1 MSTCDGTGRYIGCP
15 GCSVCEE
22 EMAMIDAAKADAL
35 DALHALAFATRTRP
49 ESHARPVLDADP
61 WATPERTES

>member
-22 EMAMIDAAKADAL
+22 EMATIDAAKADAL

-49 ESHARPVLDADP
+49 GSHPRPAPGVDP
-61 WATPERTES
+61 WATPERTAS